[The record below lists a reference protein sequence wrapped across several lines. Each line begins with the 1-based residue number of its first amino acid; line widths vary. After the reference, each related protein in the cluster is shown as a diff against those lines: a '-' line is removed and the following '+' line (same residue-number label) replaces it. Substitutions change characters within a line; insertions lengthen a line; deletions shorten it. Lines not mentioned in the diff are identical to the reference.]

1 MWIWVPVLALAA
13 QAEIGA
19 ADQLEAAAESSPRPA
34 ACAASQSLWLRAA
47 RPNLSRYCEHLAR
60 GHGLLAH
67 FPDQALIWGQ
77 RAHQLVPGRHE
88 ALGLMAEAH
97 VELGQYA
104 QAWKRFSEERELG
117 GELKRAPLSLHRY
130 AIAATKVGQRE
141 LGAMAYQQLLTR
153 VSLLGDPLRAVMA
166 YVEGAWAIVTA
177 HPDRTRQALS
187 YLAEAERRSRDL
199 LLPQTIRT
207 SSALLELLSERPD
220 AALRHLGQVRTAALR
235 RELEAP
241 AGRLAPAL
249 PAVISQA
256 LVALSLP
263 TNGVE
268 AERAWAALEAEAP
281 GLGGNWATLVR
292 SRGRR
297 GP

>member
-1 MWIWVPVLALAA
+1 
-13 QAEIGA
+13 
-19 ADQLEAAAESSPRPA
+19 
-34 ACAASQSLWLRAA
+34 
-47 RPNLSRYCEHLAR
+47 
-60 GHGLLAH
+60 
-67 FPDQALIWGQ
+67 
-77 RAHQLVPGRHE
+77 
-88 ALGLMAEAH
+88 
-97 VELGQYA
+97 
-104 QAWKRFSEERELG
+104 
-117 GELKRAPLSLHRY
+117 
-130 AIAATKVGQRE
+130 
-141 LGAMAYQQLLTR
+141 
-153 VSLLGDPLRAVMA
+153 MA

-177 HPDRTRQALS
+177 HPDRTRQAMS

-281 GLGGNWATLVR
+281 GLGGNWAALVR